1 MTRKLKIAAAQLGPI
16 QRSDTRSDATRRLV
30 ELLREAHAVGA
41 RFVVFPELAFTT
53 FFPRWWLDAQDEVD
67 RLYFEEAMPSA
78 ETMPLFDEARRLSV
92 GFSIGYAEKVVDAN
106 GEIRRFNTSILV
118 SPDGRIAGKY
128 RKIHLPGH
136 AEYKPD
142 APFQH
147 LEKKYFEVGDLGFRV
162 WQYMNAA
169 VGMLICNDRRWPEAF
184 RVLALQ
190 GAELVTLGY
199 NTPAENLH
207 YAEPEPLRVHHHLI
221 MAQAMAYQNATWL
234 VETAKCGREDGF
246 RMFGHSLIV
255 APTGEIVAKTLTE
268 EDEVASFD
276 CDLDMAANLKRTMFD
291 FARHRRPEHYGLL
304 VQPSAN
310 TSP

>member
-1 MTRKLKIAAAQLGPI
+1 
-16 QRSDTRSDATRRLV
+16 
-30 ELLREAHAVGA
+30 
-41 RFVVFPELAFTT
+41 
-53 FFPRWWLDAQDEVD
+53 
-67 RLYFEEAMPSA
+67 
-78 ETMPLFDEARRLSV
+78 SV
-92 GFSIGYAEKVVDAN
+92 GFSIGYAEKAVDAN

-118 SPDGRIAGKY
+118 RPDGHIAGKY

-136 AEYKPD
+136 AEHKPE

-147 LEKKYFEVGDLGFRV
+147 LEKKYFEVGDLGFPV

-246 RMFGHSLIV
+246 RMFGHSVIV
-255 APTGEIVAKTLTE
+255 APTGEIVARTLTE
-268 EDEVASFD
+268 EDEVISFD

-304 VQPSAN
+304 VAPSEKV
-310 TSP
+310 